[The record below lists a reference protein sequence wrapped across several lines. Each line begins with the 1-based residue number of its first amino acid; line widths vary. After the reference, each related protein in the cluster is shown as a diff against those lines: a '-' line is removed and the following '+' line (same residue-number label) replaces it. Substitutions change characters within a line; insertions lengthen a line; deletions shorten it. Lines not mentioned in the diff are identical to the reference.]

1 MNQISNFHSDSLTLP
16 EKELNKEQD
25 CNKEDSRD
33 QQAKDSTT
41 DSFGAPTI
49 DDKSTTRGVESK
61 RNKKLIRKDHIEG
74 IKSFFSTLSDINLTT
89 NYYYFII
96 SFKP

>member
-1 MNQISNFHSDSLTLP
+1 MNQISNFHRDSLTLP
-16 EKELNKEQD
+16 EKEQD

-49 DDKSTTRGVESK
+49 DDKSITRGVESK

-74 IKSFFSTLSDINLTT
+74 IKSFFSTLPDINFTT
-89 NYYYFII
+89 NYYFII